1 MVDCR
6 VAGKPLEHI
15 LGWVQFCGLK
25 IAVEAGVFVPRRR
38 TEFLVR
44 QALDQAGGRP
54 GEVVVDLCCG
64 SGAVAAALLAAL
76 PDAEV
81 HAADIEPAAV
91 RCARRNVVA
100 GGGLVHEGDLFAALP
115 RSLRG
120 RVDLLVVNAPYVPT
134 DAISLM
140 PPEAREHEPRL
151 SLDGGKDGLDVLRRV
166 VAVAPSWLAPGGSLL
181 LETSA
186 QQAPSLVDAVARA
199 GLIGRIA
206 ISDELVATVIIA
218 VSLAGDAATSDRG

>member
-134 DAISLM
+134 DAIGLM

>member
-15 LGWVQFCGLK
+15 LGWAEFCGLR

-81 HAADIEPAAV
+81 HAADIEPTAV
-91 RCARRNVVA
+91 RCARRNIIA

-115 RSLRG
+115 RALRG

-134 DAISLM
+134 DAIGLM
-140 PPEAREHEPRL
+140 PPEARDHEPRL
-151 SLDGGKDGLDVLRRV
+151 ALDGGTDGLDVLSRV
-166 VAVAPSWLAPGGSLL
+166 IIGAPSWLAPRGRLL
-181 LETSA
+181 FETSA
-186 QQAPSLVDAVARA
+186 EQAPSLVDAVART
-199 GLIGRIA
+199 GLIPRVA
-206 ISDELVATVIIA
+206 VSDESAATVVIA
-218 VSLAGDAATSDRG
+218 VPRDGDPPTSDRQ